1 MKPETQSS
9 IDRFTLPGQGQ
20 SNIEFGVNLQKM
32 PEVPLNSSL
41 EKNEN
46 KTNFSPSYSDV
57 VLTTAIPQPVIN
69 DNSAVQITSSNDD
82 TPAVAADDDLIEKE
96 WVDKAKKIVSET
108 KDNPRKREED
118 VSKLQIDYL
127 AKRYGRKIG
136 AAGK

>member
-1 MKPETQSS
+1 MKPEIPNPIERFNASNQNQSS
-9 IDRFTLPGQGQ
+9 A
-20 SNIEFGVNLQKM
+20 EFGFNLQKT
-32 PEVPLNSSL
+32 PENSFNSSP

-46 KTNFSPSYSDV
+46 ITNFSQNSSDV
-57 VLTTAIPQPVIN
+57 ILTTVIPKPVVDDKTIVQPTTLDDSPAI
-69 DNSAVQITSSNDD
+69 
-82 TPAVAADDDLIEKE
+82 AADDDLIEKE

-136 AAGK
+136 VADN

>member
-1 MKPETQSS
+1 MKPE
-9 IDRFTLPGQGQ
+9 IPNPIERFNA
-20 SNIEFGVNLQKM
+20 SNQNQPSAEFGFNLQKT
-32 PEVPLNSSL
+32 PENSLNSSP

-46 KTNFSPSYSDV
+46 RTNFSPNSSDV
-57 VLTTAIPQPVIN
+57 VLTTVIPQPV
-69 DNSAVQITSSNDD
+69 VDD
-82 TPAVAADDDLIEKE
+82 KTIAQPTTLDDSPAIAADDDLIEKE

-136 AAGK
+136 VADN